1 MVWSRKKIFFQGIG
15 EKIGPPKSWWE
26 KVWIQTGDISK
37 TFIDFICESPTSI
50 EALGQDE
57 ENEVRPNGMVQKE
70 EVEVEEPQIF
80 KGGVKE
86 DEKPWWVKVKNKN
99 KWKPL

>member
-1 MVWSRKKIFFQGIG
+1 
-15 EKIGPPKSWWE
+15 
-26 KVWIQTGDISK
+26 
-37 TFIDFICESPTSI
+37 
-50 EALGQDE
+50 LGQDE

-86 DEKPWWVKVKNKN
+86 DEKP
-99 KWKPL
+99 

>member
-1 MVWSRKKIFFQGIG
+1 
-15 EKIGPPKSWWE
+15 
-26 KVWIQTGDISK
+26 
-37 TFIDFICESPTSI
+37 
-50 EALGQDE
+50 
-57 ENEVRPNGMVQKE
+57 MVQKE

-99 KWKPL
+99 KWRPL